1 MQGQTLLDIPLVNII
16 EADNFVNQLYYFG
29 MLTVSGTFEG
39 KTKLIIPNQ
48 VVRD

>member
-1 MQGQTLLDIPLVNII
+1 
-16 EADNFVNQLYYFG
+16 VNQLYYFG

-39 KTKLIIPNQ
+39 KTKLIPNQ